1 MEVQLSRMMFIRR
14 KGNAPFFRS
23 QATIENMNDLPYEDP
38 LIPFRQWLQEAESSE
53 ANDPNAVALATAT
66 AEGFPSVRMV
76 LLKRFDE
83 RGFCFF
89 TNGESEKGIQLGQN
103 SRAAM
108 CFHWKSLRRQVR
120 IEGSVT
126 ELPPADVDE
135 YFRSRS
141 RKSQIGAAVSQQ
153 SRPLAS
159 REALEEEVRQFSEQH
174 PDEVPRPPYWRGY
187 CLYAERIEFWMDGP
201 DRLHD
206 RFLYTRE
213 LGYWKQTRLYP

>member
-1 MEVQLSRMMFIRR
+1 
-14 KGNAPFFRS
+14 
-23 QATIENMNDLPYEDP
+23 MNELPYEDP

-53 ANDPNAVALATAT
+53 PNDANAVALATAT
-66 AEGFPSVRMV
+66 ADGFPSVRMV

-83 RGFCFF
+83 DGFCFF

-103 SRAAM
+103 PRAAM

-126 ELPPADVDE
+126 EMPSADVDA
-135 YFRSRS
+135 YFHSRS
-141 RKSQIGAAVSQQ
+141 RKSQMGAAVSQQ

-159 REALEEEVRQFSEQH
+159 RAVLEEKVRQFSQQH
-174 PDEVPRPPYWRGY
+174 PGEIPRPAYWRGY
-187 CLYAERIEFWMDGP
+187 CLYAERMEFWMDGP

-206 RFLYTRE
+206 RFLFTRE
-213 LGYWKQTRLYP
+213 LDKWNRTRLYP